1 MIRSRRTRLAISVIL
16 TCMTASMWGA
26 EPNEPQVD
34 LKFETNNDKSQL
46 WIRRRPN
53 ELGRGPIK
61 PTHVAVLYIQRPN
74 QGFPKSQAEMREILN
89 TPSGKS
95 LSERQRDFLTAS
107 DALGWWGIDDIQN
120 HDMVLLYGVSEEDAK
135 KTAQAFLEAAIEAVT
150 ARKRE
155 HQKYLS
161 EITAQMSEIEKQLP
175 EKRKQAKEAESKY
188 REIKSVRYSSLGDS
202 EAYDRAKE
210 TMFQMDKTLDAL
222 EIELA
227 GIREKLGAINEY
239 RKPAQDVQDVMRR
252 KSLPDGMMAKLEEMF
267 VEQTIE
273 LKSAEARKQTALKI
287 RDREKAFLD
296 LFRQW
301 DDLEAEIVKL
311 SKSLDELKTQKNQ
324 HERYLY
330 LVPAIADMTPPV
342 VYQNKVTIYPVLTK

>member
-1 MIRSRRTRLAISVIL
+1 MIRSRRTRLAISLIFAC
-16 TCMTASMWGA
+16 TAASMCGA

-34 LKFETNNDKSQL
+34 LKFETNNEKSQL

-61 PTHVAVLYIQRPN
+61 PTHVAVLYIRRPS
-74 QGFPKSQAEMREILN
+74 QGFPKSQAQMMEILD

-95 LSERQRDFLTAS
+95 LSEQQREFLTAS
-107 DALGWWGIDDIQN
+107 DALGWWGIEDIQN
-120 HDMVLLYGVSEEDAK
+120 HDMVLLYAVSEEDAK
-135 KTAQAFLEAAIEAVT
+135 KTARAFLETAIEEVT
-150 ARKRE
+150 TRKRGYE
-155 HQKYLS
+155 KRLNEMIAQIS
-161 EITAQMSEIEKQLP
+161 ETEKQLP

-188 REIKSVRYSSLGDS
+188 REIKNVRYSSLGDS
-202 EAYDRAKE
+202 EAYERAKE
-210 TMFQMDKTLDAL
+210 TMFQMDKMLDVL

-239 RKPAQDVQDVMRR
+239 RKTPQDAQDVMRR

-301 DDLEAEIVKL
+301 DDLEAEIIRL
-311 SKSLDELKTQKNQ
+311 SKSLDDLKTQKNQ
-324 HERYLY
+324 HEQYL
-330 LVPAIADMTPPV
+330 ARETPEMRPPD
-342 VYQNKVTIYPVLTK
+342 VYQNKVTIYPVFTK